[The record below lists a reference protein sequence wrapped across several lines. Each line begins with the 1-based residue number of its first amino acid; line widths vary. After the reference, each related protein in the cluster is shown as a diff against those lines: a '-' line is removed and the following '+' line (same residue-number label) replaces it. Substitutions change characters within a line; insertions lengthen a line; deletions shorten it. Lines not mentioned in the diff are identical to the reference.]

1 MYSVSQDYLD
11 ALDLPVRT
19 YKLAGTIGGVSF
31 DESNVLSIEISNQ
44 VSEGSEI
51 KLGSVYIG
59 ELTASFYGVTG
70 IARGSWVGKTI
81 VLSEG
86 LMLADNS
93 FEYVPLGVF
102 TIAEAN
108 HTQEGVDVVAYD
120 AMTAFDKARNDLT
133 ETGTAYDFLSLMCQ
147 KCGVTLGMTSADVAA
162 LTNGTET
169 LSIYSEND
177 IETWRDLLSWVAQTL
192 CSVATINRA
201 GELELRQY
209 SVSSAATIDET
220 HRFTGCS
227 FSDFTTYYTGMS
239 VVNIALRQTEYKSVT
254 PDDGLTYNLG
264 SNPLVQGD
272 YDLVQNIIDEFSDV
286 QLVPFSAQMLG
297 GAIYDL
303 CDCLTFSGGIAAGA
317 VCGVMGYTW
326 KYNGAYAVNG
336 FGSNPALATAKS
348 KAQKDID
355 AIYNTIGEEINQMSV
370 VQNSSAVTCG
380 ENTET
385 SILTYNFEVTQAENT
400 TMVDVSVVMTS
411 NASETESNDVYT
423 LSDIVAHLSFYVDG
437 SEVSVY
443 SPEFIVDEG
452 KDTMTF
458 NYSLSG
464 LSVGAHQFDV
474 RLTVDGG
481 SGSIAAGDVHEI
493 LWGYGITF
501 EVYIKSI
508 EITQM
513 PNVTAFY
520 TDDVFGY
527 TGLSVMAHYNNGV
540 NADVTEECEV
550 APASGTSMSDYQ
562 EGEYDAK
569 VTLLDGD
576 IEYETSY
583 PFEVI
588 RVSFANTVFTS
599 RSVSELSKSTPYLN
613 IKRKKIMGPS
623 GGSFTSYLTFAN
635 DKNIIGVP
643 SENNV
648 AMYTV
653 RFCGPM
659 SNSGTKY
666 TFQNTAY
673 VTQWVPVVGGLVYP
687 SRESGRI
694 FDLTYVK
701 GDESGVTEEELLATY
716 DLTSETGLLTM
727 LPEVSGGYLGQYIAY
742 FTEPNLGTPTLH
754 IMDITTKSV
763 IYQALTTSLYG
774 YENSAYSSVVTDGGD
789 VYILLSAGVRGGE
802 TFDVGILRISDGEVT
817 LLRTSV
823 EGEHQGVLGRMI
835 MRLNYDN
842 ENGCLVLTTM
852 SSYSSASDYI
862 TITTRIYKL
871 DPYDLSLIEEVE
883 VPEYIDFAIRGSW
896 AVSGNARLY
905 LNCTDLYYGYYSSY
919 ENRSADRNFGYAT
932 DSDGCYIILGTLFLG
947 DNRPVSFGDD
957 EVQCAKTSYLAY
969 TLRHAMYYYDQIPY
983 FIDNIYL
990 QNSPGNFMGEVVI

>member
-162 LTNGTET
+162 LTNGSET

-272 YDLVQNIIDEFSDV
+272 YELVQNIIDEFSDV

-385 SILTYNFEVTQAENT
+385 SILTYNFEVTQEENT

-411 NASETESNDVYT
+411 SASETEVGDVYT

-481 SGSIAAGDVHEI
+481 SGSIAVGDVHEM

-501 EVYIKSI
+501 EVYAKAI
-508 EITQM
+508 EIDTSSAT
-513 PNVTAFY
+513 PFY
-520 TDDVFGY
+520 YVGQALRY
-527 TGLSVMAHYNNGV
+527 YGVRVNAIYNNGQRS
-540 NADVTEECEV
+540 DVTADCTFD
-550 APASGTSMSDYQ
+550 PALGTITTVDDIGTHTVYV
-562 EGEYDAK
+562 EYD
-569 VTLLDGD
+569 
-576 IEYETSY
+576 E
-583 PFEVI
+583 F
-588 RVSFANTVFTS
+588 
-599 RSVSELSKSTPYLN
+599 
-613 IKRKKIMGPS
+613 
-623 GGSFTSYLTFAN
+623 GGSFEITVTDVSISLNSNYSSSNVFACP
-635 DKNIIGVP
+635 NIIRSDGTAVRFSGP
-643 SENNV
+643 ARLLIYECLYDEATYYKPYAVEIGNYTPTDSNTLTANV
-648 AMYTV
+648 ANGMLINGSNAIVYNGTQRDIAYYDFDNQEYGMLTVTFDVIDHPGTSLYQFSAVRHVVDDQYVLFPMVDITYNDGDGNVVAKGYAVGTLNVRALTIHVHIGEYLPLRTYSESLVFPTAPRYAIPSGRERKFFTSDIVGYQNVKYAAKKDGDNIVMASINIADNDVSISDVWTAPFSYTPNIL
-653 RFCGPM
+653 RY
-659 SNSGTKY
+659 NSDKT
-666 TFQNTAY
+666 TM
-673 VTQWVPVVGGLVYP
+673 VVGYADASVVDVYIVNMQ
-687 SRESGRI
+687 SLE
-694 FDLTYVK
+694 Y
-701 GDESGVTEEELLATY
+701 EHVTSDDPAQNDFY
-716 DLTSETGLLTM
+716 NHVVGKNVM
-727 LPEVSGGYLGQYIAY
+727 YNKYLGQYISVNNDSYTYAQTFY
-742 FTEPNLGTPTLH
+742 VSGDLVNWDAVTLTPRTGGGYSYKLGESMCPDPH
-754 IMDITTKSV
+754 GFW
-763 IYQALTTSLYG
+763 LYG
-774 YENSAYSSVVTDGGD
+774 RRTNDNSYTALAFTICYS
-789 VYILLSAGVRGGE
+789 L
-802 TFDVGILRISDGEVT
+802 
-817 LLRTSV
+817 
-823 EGEHQGVLGRMI
+823 
-835 MRLNYDN
+835 
-842 ENGCLVLTTM
+842 
-852 SSYSSASDYI
+852 
-862 TITTRIYKL
+862 
-871 DPYDLSLIEEVE
+871 EE
-883 VPEYIDFAIRGSW
+883 
-896 AVSGNARLY
+896 
-905 LNCTDLYYGYYSSY
+905 
-919 ENRSADRNFGYAT
+919 
-932 DSDGCYIILGTLFLG
+932 
-947 DNRPVSFGDD
+947 
-957 EVQCAKTSYLAY
+957 
-969 TLRHAMYYYDQIPY
+969 
-983 FIDNIYL
+983 
-990 QNSPGNFMGEVVI
+990 

>member
-19 YKLAGTIGGVSF
+19 YKLAGTVGGVSF
-31 DESNVLSIEISNQ
+31 DESNILSIEISNQ

-86 LMLADNS
+86 LMLEDNS

-272 YDLVQNIIDEFSDV
+272 YELVQNIIDEFSNV

-370 VQNSSAVTCG
+370 VQNSSSVTCG

-385 SILTYNFEVTQAENT
+385 SILTYNFEVTQEENT

-411 NASETESNDVYT
+411 SATETEVGDVYT

-464 LSVGAHQFDV
+464 LSVGAHEFDV
-474 RLTVDGG
+474 RLEMDGG
-481 SGSIAAGDVHEI
+481 SGSIAVGDVHEM

-501 EVYIKSI
+501 EVYVKSV
-508 EITQM
+508 EIDTSHAQTVYYPGQNLYYWGVSVKAVYSNGLQSDVTADATFDPAIGTPVTEDDIGTHTVYVEYDEYGGSFEIIVSDISLNLDTNQSSGHYAACPEILLEDGSARYFVGGARTYIYYCTYDENNNYKPLCQRAEDYAPVYAYAPATQDENLVIHGKWVYGDPQLVANSTPKNRAVYDFATSTM
-513 PNVTAFY
+513 TTVTPVIDFVGHASASVAGMLCQRNFVVDDHIIYAWLEIDYYEDSEFHNDAQGYGIGDLTNGVYTIHIYLTGEYLPLVYSMGNTAFTLGKYMAPVLKTSNFCKIDIADFNQTRYLAKYDGTNVTLARMSVSNAHVLSITDLVSIPFDY
-520 TDDVFGY
+520 TPNLLRVNYDKNLLVFGY
-527 TGLSVMAHYNNGV
+527 SDATVIDMYFVNTNDLSYERMTSDDPANNDFYNYVVGERVMYHSGLNQYMRMKHDTFSFKQTVYISGDLLHWDSVEISPM
-540 NADVTEECEV
+540 
-550 APASGTSMSDYQ
+550 
-562 EGEYDAK
+562 
-569 VTLLDGD
+569 
-576 IEYETSY
+576 
-583 PFEVI
+583 
-588 RVSFANTVFTS
+588 
-599 RSVSELSKSTPYLN
+599 
-613 IKRKKIMGPS
+613 S
-623 GGSFTSYLTFAN
+623 GGGSTYKFGTDISPDPLGFWATGRRN
-635 DKNIIGVP
+635 TD
-643 SENNV
+643 
-648 AMYTV
+648 
-653 RFCGPM
+653 
-659 SNSGTKY
+659 SG
-666 TFQNTAY
+666 
-673 VTQWVPVVGGLVYP
+673 
-687 SRESGRI
+687 
-694 FDLTYVK
+694 
-701 GDESGVTEEELLATY
+701 
-716 DLTSETGLLTM
+716 
-727 LPEVSGGYLGQYIAY
+727 
-742 FTEPNLGTPTLH
+742 
-754 IMDITTKSV
+754 
-763 IYQALTTSLYG
+763 YQAVQFTICYAL
-774 YENSAYSSVVTDGGD
+774 
-789 VYILLSAGVRGGE
+789 GE
-802 TFDVGILRISDGEVT
+802 
-817 LLRTSV
+817 
-823 EGEHQGVLGRMI
+823 
-835 MRLNYDN
+835 
-842 ENGCLVLTTM
+842 
-852 SSYSSASDYI
+852 
-862 TITTRIYKL
+862 
-871 DPYDLSLIEEVE
+871 
-883 VPEYIDFAIRGSW
+883 
-896 AVSGNARLY
+896 
-905 LNCTDLYYGYYSSY
+905 
-919 ENRSADRNFGYAT
+919 
-932 DSDGCYIILGTLFLG
+932 
-947 DNRPVSFGDD
+947 
-957 EVQCAKTSYLAY
+957 
-969 TLRHAMYYYDQIPY
+969 
-983 FIDNIYL
+983 
-990 QNSPGNFMGEVVI
+990 

>member
-1 MYSVSQDYLD
+1 MYSVSADYLT
-11 ALDLPVRT
+11 ALAQPVHKYR
-19 YKLAGTIGGVSF
+19 LSGTVGTEAF
-31 DESNVLSIEISNQ
+31 NQSNIISGSLSITNK

-51 KLGSVYIG
+51 KLGSVYTG
-59 ELTASFYGVTG
+59 ELRATFTG
-70 IARGSWVGKTI
+70 LSIARGSWVGKKIT
-81 VLSEG
+81 LSEG
-86 LMLADNS
+86 LQLADES
-93 FEYVPLGVF
+93 FEDVPLGVF
-102 TIAEAN
+102 TIAEAT
-108 HTQEGVDVVAYD
+108 HKADGVSVVAYD

-227 FSDFTTYYTGMS
+227 FSDFTTHYTGMS

-272 YDLVQNIIDEFSDV
+272 YELVQNIIDDFSNV

-326 KYNGAYAVNG
+326 KHNGAYAVNG

-411 NASETESNDVYT
+411 NASETEVGDVYT

-474 RLTVDGG
+474 RLTVGGG
-481 SGSIAAGDVHEI
+481 SGSIAVGDVHEM
-493 LWGYGITF
+493 LWGYGINF

-508 EITQM
+508 EVATM
-513 PNVTAFY
+513 PDKTVFY
-520 TDDVFGY
+520 VGETLDYDGIRVNAVYNNGLTDDVTTSCTFYPDEGTVLDEYDIGTLEVDVYYDEFSTEMELEVVRIRMLFGTTSTNVLAHVVRYNGDLFMLNDIDNSSAQTLNKVGITIGSDGIPVTGSYESLY
-527 TGLSVMAHYNNGV
+527 TFPAFSPSTSRKCVQIGSKRIATPLEYVMTSGVAQAFHYYDFSDGTDGELSVSFINLATAYAITDITNSYFEHAIEVDGHIVWRETTITDSNG
-540 NADVTEECEV
+540 
-550 APASGTSMSDYQ
+550 ASVVCHAVGRVLGTSLEIRFYA
-562 EGEYDAK
+562 G
-569 VTLLDGD
+569 TLKDN
-576 IEYETSY
+576 
-583 PFEVI
+583 
-588 RVSFANTVFTS
+588 A
-599 RSVSELSKSTPYLN
+599 
-613 IKRKKIMGPS
+613 
-623 GGSFTSYLTFAN
+623 
-635 DKNIIGVP
+635 
-643 SENNV
+643 
-648 AMYTV
+648 
-653 RFCGPM
+653 
-659 SNSGTKY
+659 
-666 TFQNTAY
+666 
-673 VTQWVPVVGGLVYP
+673 
-687 SRESGRI
+687 
-694 FDLTYVK
+694 
-701 GDESGVTEEELLATY
+701 
-716 DLTSETGLLTM
+716 
-727 LPEVSGGYLGQYIAY
+727 
-742 FTEPNLGTPTLH
+742 
-754 IMDITTKSV
+754 
-763 IYQALTTSLYG
+763 LYG
-774 YENSAYSSVVTDGGD
+774 YGVDYHTRYELEHLEEQKYFFTFSNSTKVLTLNELTCDGITASYRQIWTGETELSYIGFHEYFPNGSKVALGLSWLVDGTYVLGVYVVDIQTGTAEYHYSSDRDSDPMYICMLKRVSEDGQHEGIYDPQLGKYVCCRGTLDSETTTVLYLSDDLIDWTIVSGIDNNLGVVADAAWP
-789 VYILLSAGVRGGE
+789 YAPLE
-802 TFDVGILRISDGEVT
+802 T
-817 LLRTSV
+817 
-823 EGEHQGVLGRMI
+823 GVLVGSFKR
-835 MRLNYDN
+835 RNY
-842 ENGCLVLTTM
+842 
-852 SSYSSASDYI
+852 A
-862 TITTRIYKL
+862 
-871 DPYDLSLIEEVE
+871 
-883 VPEYIDFAIRGSW
+883 
-896 AVSGNARLY
+896 
-905 LNCTDLYYGYYSSY
+905 Y
-919 ENRSADRNFGYAT
+919 E
-932 DSDGCYIILGTLFLG
+932 
-947 DNRPVSFGDD
+947 
-957 EVQCAKTSYLAY
+957 YLAQ
-969 TLRHAMYYYDQIPY
+969 LR
-983 FIDNIYL
+983 FSNL
-990 QNSPGNFMGEVVI
+990 E

>member
-19 YKLAGTIGGVSF
+19 YKLAGTVGGVSF
-31 DESNVLSIEISNQ
+31 DESNILSIEISNQ

-86 LMLADNS
+86 LMLEDNS

-272 YDLVQNIIDEFSDV
+272 YELVQNIIDEFSDV

-370 VQNSSAVTCG
+370 VQNSSSVTCG
-380 ENTET
+380 ESTEA
-385 SILTYNFEVTQAENT
+385 SILTYNFEVTQEENT

-411 NASETESNDVYT
+411 SASETEANDVYT

-481 SGSIAAGDVHEI
+481 SGSIAVGDVHEM

-501 EVYIKSI
+501 EVYVKSLMVAKLPDRTVFYAGQKLDYTGI
-508 EITQM
+508 QVDAVYNNGLRSDVTAQCAYDPVEETLLTQDDVGTITVAVEATVDDVDLDTSFDVIVKDGSWKGCAIYPGFRPYDNMWDWVKISDFTKGSISVAYPGTAGLNDEDVVSYSRGWGSDSQSSRASFTGKGVYGNGNFSLAPNGKVEQYYFAPCLGGSMYWWEDGNDMVFARVDADSKNGEIGNEIISRVSKANYKANTLYNSGVTVPLYASTGAGVYGKVYILNTSDGTITPMHTFSTSTKNESVVLDDGSEYHFFHPYEGSSGSDPDKYLVEFKDGVLHGHSLSIAGYYEYAALHYDASDEVLVLYLGNKTYSNSNYTYTTKCYKIDPSDYSVTEVTLPTSLIITQM
-513 PNVTAFY
+513 DTSEDSSHVGYDTAEAVVLLNGTTTGQSEHSRYVYNGRICVGNPVTQY
-520 TDDVFGY
+520 NYGY
-527 TGLSVMAHYNNGV
+527 FDAYNGKR
-540 NADVTEECEV
+540 T
-550 APASGTSMSDYQ
+550 PQQFLM
-562 EGEYDAK
+562 
-569 VTLLDGD
+569 LDGWG
-576 IEYETSY
+576 SY
-583 PFEVI
+583 SYYSANYHRICYVDNLYFE
-588 RVSFANTVFTS
+588 
-599 RSVSELSKSTPYLN
+599 E
-613 IKRKKIMGPS
+613 
-623 GGSFTSYLTFAN
+623 
-635 DKNIIGVP
+635 
-643 SENNV
+643 SENN
-648 AMYTV
+648 
-653 RFCGPM
+653 
-659 SNSGTKY
+659 
-666 TFQNTAY
+666 
-673 VTQWVPVVGGLVYP
+673 
-687 SRESGRI
+687 RI
-694 FDLTYVK
+694 FLNVYH
-701 GDESGVTEEELLATY
+701 
-716 DLTSETGLLTM
+716 GL
-727 LPEVSGGYLGQYIAY
+727 
-742 FTEPNLGTPTLH
+742 
-754 IMDITTKSV
+754 
-763 IYQALTTSLYG
+763 
-774 YENSAYSSVVTDGGD
+774 
-789 VYILLSAGVRGGE
+789 
-802 TFDVGILRISDGEVT
+802 
-817 LLRTSV
+817 
-823 EGEHQGVLGRMI
+823 
-835 MRLNYDN
+835 
-842 ENGCLVLTTM
+842 
-852 SSYSSASDYI
+852 
-862 TITTRIYKL
+862 
-871 DPYDLSLIEEVE
+871 
-883 VPEYIDFAIRGSW
+883 
-896 AVSGNARLY
+896 
-905 LNCTDLYYGYYSSY
+905 
-919 ENRSADRNFGYAT
+919 
-932 DSDGCYIILGTLFLG
+932 
-947 DNRPVSFGDD
+947 
-957 EVQCAKTSYLAY
+957 
-969 TLRHAMYYYDQIPY
+969 
-983 FIDNIYL
+983 
-990 QNSPGNFMGEVVI
+990 